1 MLRPSHLFAVLLP
14 IAALTACNDETSN
27 FVFAHGA
34 NVAVVR
40 FVNATDIPITVTGN
54 GVIDTTDANIA
65 FGRQTACLIVDLST
79 PTPLTFTNGRTTVV
93 IPGFPT
99 PPLTGGS
106 FTIVAFSALN
116 GPVQFATLNNA
127 FAPNSGD
134 AGLRFFNAA
143 STAGTLVMNGN
154 GAPIT
159 PGVNFGFS
167 SAFVNVAPPTLA
179 ISFTNGTTTVLDV
192 GTLPFTAPQTS
203 TIVIGNPA
211 TGSTALRFF
220 TTPSC

>member
-1 MLRPSHLFAVLLP
+1 MLRPSHLFAVLVPL
-14 IAALTACNDETSN
+14 AALTACNDETSN

-40 FVNATDIPITVTGN
+40 FVNATDVPITVTGN

-65 FGRQTACLIVDLST
+65 FGRQTACLIIDLST
-79 PTPLTFTNGRTTVV
+79 PTPLTFTNGLTTVV
-93 IPGFPT
+93 IPGFVA
-99 PPLTGGS
+99 PPITGGS

-116 GPVQFATLNNA
+116 GPIQFATLNNA

-154 GAPIT
+154 GFPLT
-159 PGVNFGFS
+159 SGVNFGFS
-167 SAFVNVAPPTLA
+167 SGFVNVAPPTLA
-179 ISFTNGTTTVLDV
+179 VTFTNGTTTVLDA
-192 GTLPFTAPQTS
+192 GTQPFTAPLTS
-203 TIVIGNPA
+203 TIVVGNPA
-211 TGSTALRFF
+211 VGSTALRFF